1 MDTFST
7 EEALKLSFA
16 IYRINKNY
24 YKETVYDKDGNVSFW
39 GNKDA
44 IKFMFSLKEFGEGS
58 KSYWVPEQFEPIEI
72 TEADVAAL
80 ESARAHFKRYTFLMI
95 GNDLNQF
102 QRDTFAAFNSEEC
115 TPKNVG
121 FIAYVPAMIQR
132 ELHDLAYRRRV
143 KNDFADS
150 VHYRE
155 GAAVDG
161 ELEILKHFYL
171 KDYNLYS
178 YIAGV
183 GGNLVHF
190 NKDKKYEIGSKYSI
204 RAKAKKHEIEYD
216 TRLPMT
222 KLNYVKLSYI
232 EEK

>member
-7 EEALKLSFA
+7 DEALKLSFA

-44 IKFMFSLKEFGEGS
+44 IKFMFALKAISEGS
-58 KSYWVPEQFEPIEI
+58 KNHWVPEQFEPVEV
-72 TEADVAAL
+72 TNEDVAAL
-80 ESARAHFKRYTFLMI
+80 ESARSHFKRYTFLMI
-95 GNDLNQF
+95 GNDLSQF
-102 QRDTFAAFNSEEC
+102 QRDTFAAFSSEEC

-121 FIAYVPAMIQR
+121 FVAYVPAMIQR
-132 ELHDLAYRRRV
+132 ELHDLAYRRRL
-143 KNDFADS
+143 KTDFVDS
-150 VHYRE
+150 VHYN
-155 GAAVDG
+155 VDSSISG
-161 ELEILKHFYL
+161 ELEILRSFYL